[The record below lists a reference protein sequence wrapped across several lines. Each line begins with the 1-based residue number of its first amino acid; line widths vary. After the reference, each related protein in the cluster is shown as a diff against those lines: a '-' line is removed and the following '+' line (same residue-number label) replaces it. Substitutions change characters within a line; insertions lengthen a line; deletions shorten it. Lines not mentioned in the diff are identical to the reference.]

1 MERKREQKPPR
12 PQVTSTARPFRP
24 TATPML
30 ERFNSMSFTEKPKP
44 KVTFKPKLTSTTMPP
59 TLPPPGGDIPAYLSY
74 INEAKAQYEATKKQN
89 EYPIISP
96 PILKKIPIPMTSP
109 VKKKPPK
116 TEKPSFSMLP
126 GLFIPNWFQDSP
138 ASSPKADR
146 IGQPKVTFKETSPK
160 LSSVAMTPVPRLP
173 PPKNFPSFEKSKRKR
188 PIEGR
193 RPPLPPPKLSKRPPP
208 PKLPINYDDF
218 VRRREMVETKP
229 PLQLVPRNKGEF
241 QLRKKNYYPKRHLK
255 IPEERKGLLQRILSL
270 PEKLPKLPYLSSS
283 MSVPSIE
290 AGNSTTS
297 EISIAG
303 L

>member
-1 MERKREQKPPR
+1 MERKRDQNPR
-12 PQVTSTARPFRP
+12 PPQVTSTARPFRP

-30 ERFNSMSFTEKPKP
+30 ERFDSMPFNEKPKQ
-44 KVTFKPKLTSTTMPP
+44 KVTFKPKLTSTTVPP

-89 EYPIISP
+89 NHPIISP

-109 VKKKPPK
+109 VKRKPPK

-126 GLFIPNWFQDSP
+126 GLFIPSWFQESP
-138 ASSPKADR
+138 TSPKADR
-146 IGQPKVTFKETSPK
+146 IGQPKVTFKETAPK
-160 LSSVAMTPVPRLP
+160 LSPVGMTPVPRLP
-173 PPKNFPSFEKSKRKR
+173 PPKNFPSYEKSKRKR
-188 PIEGR
+188 PAIEGR
-193 RPPLPPPKLSKRPPP
+193 RPPPKMSKRPPP
-208 PKLPINYDDF
+208 PKLPSNYDDF

-241 QLRKKNYYPKRHLK
+241 QLGKKNYYPKRHLK
-255 IPEERKGLLQRILSL
+255 IPEERKGLLQRILAL

-283 MSVPSIE
+283 KSIPSIE

-303 L
+303 LW